1 VEWNGSV
8 SVTGV
13 VKNIGSAKASVE
25 VSVDLYTAAGL
36 WGTQVDE
43 VSNIPAGETRPV
55 YTQFTVAS
63 VRGAAFEYYTVSI
76 SSAS

>member
-1 VEWNGSV
+1 VEWNGTV
-8 SVTGV
+8 TVTGV
-13 VKNIGSAKASVE
+13 VKNIGSATATAE
-25 VSVDLYTAAGL
+25 VTVDLYTASGL
-36 WGTQVDE
+36 FGTQVDE
-43 VSNIPAGETRPV
+43 IKNIPAGETRPF